1 MGRAP
6 RPLSPHDPQAI
17 LRAVLDQL
25 PVGVV
30 VAEIPSG
37 RLLLGNDQVS
47 RIWRHPFM
55 AAETLEEYADYQGFH
70 PDGRPL
76 AGEEWALAR
85 TVATGEV
92 VEAEE
97 VVFRRG
103 DASFGVLRLSSAP
116 VFDERGEP
124 LAAVVIFDDVS
135 DEVRRRDHQGLLAEA
150 GAALSASLDPDR
162 VVETVGDLLV
172 PRVADYWAMDLL
184 REDGTLERVGAR
196 HADPEKV
203 DLGFRIA
210 DRHHIDPTTPVGRGA
225 ALRSLR
231 PQLIEHV
238 DDEFLAAIAND
249 EEHLRALQA
258 VGLQSAVYLPLV
270 ARGRATGAMLLGVTV
285 EARRSFTPAD
295 VDPLMEVASRCA
307 LAMDN
312 ARLYTRER
320 EAAELLQRSLLPEAL
335 PALEA
340 GRACVRYL
348 PGASG
353 TDVGGDWYDVLLLA
367 DGRVALAVGD
377 VVGRGVRAAAVM
389 GQLRS
394 ALRACA
400 MHGGAPGEVVVQL
413 NAVEHTHLRP
423 QLATLVFA
431 VHDRARGLILYTAA
445 GHLPPLVRR
454 AGGEVETLPAGQGMP
469 LGVEPAADYATAVAA
484 LESGDLVV
492 LYTDGLVE
500 RRTGTLDGG
509 LDRLRAALGTGPAE
523 LPALCDHLI
532 TACAPSGEDDVA
544 LLAYECG

>member
-1 MGRAP
+1 MGDATRLLAAQ
-6 RPLSPHDPQAI
+6 DPQAV

-30 VAEIPSG
+30 VAEVPSG
-37 RLLLGNDQVS
+37 RLVLGNDQVAQ
-47 RIWRHPFM
+47 IFRHPFI
-55 AAETLEEYADYQGFH
+55 AADTLEEYAGYQGFH
-70 PDGRPL
+70 RDGRPM
-76 AGEEWALAR
+76 AGEEWPLAR

-92 VEAEE
+92 IEAEE

-103 DASFGVLRLSSAP
+103 DASFGVLRISSVP

-124 LAAVVIFDDVS
+124 LAAVVIFEDVS
-135 DEVRRRDHQGLLAEA
+135 DEVRRREHQALLAEA
-150 GAALSASLDPDR
+150 GAALSASLDPAR

-172 PRVADYWAMDLL
+172 PRVADYWALDLL
-184 REDGTLERVGAR
+184 QDDGTLERVGAG
-196 HADPEKV
+196 HADPEQV

-210 DRHHIDPTTPVGRGA
+210 DRHHIDPATPVGRGA
-225 ALRSLR
+225 ALRTLR
-231 PQLIEHV
+231 PQLIERV
-238 DDEFLAAIAND
+238 DDDFLAAIASD
-249 EEHLRALQA
+249 EAHLRAMQA
-258 VGLQSAVYLPLV
+258 VGLHSAVYLPLV
-270 ARGRATGAMLLGVTV
+270 ARGRATGAMLLGVTM
-285 EARRSFTPAD
+285 EGRRSFTRAD
-295 VDPLMEVASRCA
+295 VDPLMEVTSRCA
-307 LAMDN
+307 LALDN

-320 EAAELLQRSLLPEAL
+320 EAAELLQRSLLPQAL
-335 PALEA
+335 PVLEA

-348 PGASG
+348 PGATG
-353 TDVGGDWYDVLLLA
+353 TDVGGDWYDVLPLA
-367 DGRVALAVGD
+367 GGRVALAVGD

-400 MHGGAPGEVVVQL
+400 MHGGIPGEVVAQL

-431 VHDRARGLILYTAA
+431 IHDRARGLVAYTAA

-454 AGGEVETLPAGQGMP
+454 AGGEVETLPPRQGMA
-469 LGVEPAADYATAVAA
+469 LGVEAGADYATAVTA
-484 LESGDLVV
+484 LGRGDLVV

-500 RRTGTLDGG
+500 RRTGTLEEGV
-509 LDRLRAALGTGPAE
+509 DRLRAALAEGPPE
-523 LPALCDHLI
+523 LPTLCDQLI